1 MEKLDLRKQ
10 LAPLYKA
17 SAKQPALVEVPAMN
31 FLMVDGR
38 GDPNTAPEFQQAIE
52 ALYGLSYT
60 LKFALKKRGGVDYGV
75 MGLEGLWW
83 AEGGDPAEAFRSGDK
98 ARWRWTLLIAQP
110 DFITRAAV
118 EAARQEL
125 LARRPNPAAAGA
137 RLERFQE
144 GLSAQ
149 VLHVGPYAEEAATLD
164 RLHAF
169 IRDKGLQVAGK
180 HHEIYL
186 SDPRRCAPERL
197 KTILRHPVR
206 KARRKA

>member
-17 SAKQPALVEVPAMN
+17 SAGHPTLVEVPAMN

-38 GDPNTAPEFQQAIE
+38 GDPDTAPEFQQAIE

-60 LKFALKKRGGVDYGV
+60 LKFALKKRGGTDYRV

-83 AEGGDPAEAFRSGDK
+83 SAGEDPGEAFRSGDK
-98 ARWRWTLLIAQP
+98 ARWQWTLLIAQP

-118 EAARQEL
+118 EAARKEL
-125 LARRPNPAAAGA
+125 LARHPNPAAQRV
-137 RLERFQE
+137 RLERFEE

-149 VLHVGPYAEEAATLD
+149 VLHVGPYAEEAPTLD
-164 RLHAF
+164 LLHAF
-169 IRDKGLQVAGK
+169 IRDKGLTVAGK
-180 HHEIYL
+180 HHEIYM
-186 SDPRRCAPERL
+186 SDPRRCRPERL
-197 KTILRHPVR
+197 RTILRQPVR
-206 KARRKA
+206 KAAGKA